1 MGGGITL
8 KKSIRD
14 YDINGKKV
22 IIRCDFNV
30 PILNNK
36 ILDDTRI
43 KASLKTINYA
53 RDNGA
58 KVILMSH
65 LGKVKTEEDKCN
77 NSLFIVSVRLSELLG
92 IKVKFSAETKGSLL
106 ENLVNNLN
114 NGDVLLIENTR
125 FEDINSKKESSCD
138 MELSKYWAGLGDI
151 FIDDAYAM
159 VHRKHASNVGIA
171 RYLDNGIGFLVEEE
185 VNKLDNFMGDNSH
198 PLVVVMGGKK
208 VEDKIGVINNLITKC
223 DKLLVGG
230 GMCFTFLKAE
240 GYNVGSSI
248 VDNSNIEFCR
258 EMLNKYSDKI
268 VLPVDIITAK
278 GARKICDIKDSECG
292 YDIGSE
298 TIEKFSDILKNAKR
312 CIINGPMGVYEDK
325 KYSKGTSSLY
335 TILKDNN
342 VKTLVGG
349 GDSASSVNNLG
360 FEDVFYHVST
370 GGGATLEYLGGKI
383 LPGIDIIMEK

>member
-1 MGGGITL
+1 M

-77 NSLFIVSVRLSELLG
+77 NSLLIVSVRLSELLG
-92 IKVKFSAETKGSLL
+92 IKVKFSAETRGPLL
-106 ENLVNNLN
+106 ESLVNNLN

-125 FEDINSKKESSCD
+125 FEDIDSKKESSCD
-138 MELSKYWAGLGDI
+138 MELSKYWASLGDI

-159 VHRKHASNVGIA
+159 VHREHASNVGIA
-171 RYLDNGIGFLVEEE
+171 RYLDNGIGFLVEDEI
-185 VNKLDNFMGDNSH
+185 NKLDSFMSDNSH
-198 PLVVVMGGKK
+198 PLVVIMGGKK
-208 VEDKIGVINNLITKC
+208 VEDKIGVIKNLITKC

-230 GMCFTFLKAE
+230 GMCFTFLKAK
-240 GYNVGSSI
+240 GYNVGNSI
-248 VDNSNIEFCR
+248 VDNSNIEFCK

-268 VLPVDIITAK
+268 VLPVDIVTDY
-278 GARKICDIKDSECG
+278 GYRKVSDIKDNECG
-292 YDIGSE
+292 YDIGSD
-298 TIEKFSDILKNAKR
+298 TIEIFSDILKDAKR

-360 FEDVFYHVST
+360 FEGAFYHVST
-370 GGGATLEYLGGKI
+370 GGGATLEYLSGKS
-383 LPGIDIIMEK
+383 LPGIDVIMEK

>member
-1 MGGGITL
+1 M

-77 NSLFIVSVRLSELLG
+77 NSLLIVSVRLSELLG
-92 IKVKFSAETKGSLL
+92 IKVKFSAETRGPLL
-106 ENLVNNLN
+106 ESLVNNLN

-125 FEDINSKKESSCD
+125 FEDIDSKKESSCD
-138 MELSKYWAGLGDI
+138 MELSKYWASLGDI

-159 VHRKHASNVGIA
+159 VHREHASNVGIA
-171 RYLDNGIGFLVEEE
+171 RYLDNGIGFLVEDEI
-185 VNKLDNFMGDNSH
+185 NKLDSFMSDNSH
-198 PLVVVMGGKK
+198 PLVVITGGKK
-208 VEDKIGVINNLITKC
+208 VEDKIGVIKNLITKC

-230 GMCFTFLKAE
+230 GMCFTFLKAK
-240 GYNVGSSI
+240 GYNVGNSI
-248 VDNSNIEFCR
+248 VDNSNIEFCK

-268 VLPVDIITAK
+268 VLPVDIVTDY
-278 GARKICDIKDSECG
+278 GYRKVSDIKDNECG
-292 YDIGSE
+292 YDIGSD
-298 TIEKFSDILKNAKR
+298 TIEIFSDILKDAKR

-360 FEDVFYHVST
+360 FEGAFYHVST
-370 GGGATLEYLGGKI
+370 GGGATLEYLSGKS
-383 LPGIDIIMEK
+383 LPGIDVIMEK

>member
-1 MGGGITL
+1 M

-53 RDNGA
+53 RDNGT

-65 LGKVKTEEDKCN
+65 LGKIKTEEDKCN
-77 NSLFIVSVRLSELLG
+77 NSLLIVSVRLSELLG
-92 IKVKFSAETKGSLL
+92 IKVKFSAETRGPLL
-106 ENLVNNLN
+106 ESLVNNLN

-125 FEDINSKKESSCD
+125 FEDIDSKKESSCD
-138 MELSKYWAGLGDI
+138 MELSKYWASLGDI

-159 VHRKHASNVGIA
+159 VHREHASNVGIA
-171 RYLDNGIGFLVEEE
+171 RYLDNGIGFLVEDEI
-185 VNKLDNFMGDNSH
+185 NKLDSFMSDNSH
-198 PLVVVMGGKK
+198 PLVVIMGGKK
-208 VEDKIGVINNLITKC
+208 VEDKIGVIKNLITKC

-230 GMCFTFLKAE
+230 GMCFTFLKAK
-240 GYNVGSSI
+240 GYNVGNSI
-248 VDNSNIEFCR
+248 VDNSNIEFCK

-268 VLPVDIITAK
+268 VLPVDIVTDY
-278 GARKICDIKDSECG
+278 GYRKVSDIKDNECG
-292 YDIGSE
+292 YDIGSD
-298 TIEKFSDILKNAKR
+298 TIEIFSDILKDAKR

-360 FEDVFYHVST
+360 FEGAFYHVST
-370 GGGATLEYLGGKI
+370 GGGATLEYLSGKS
-383 LPGIDIIMEK
+383 LPGIDVIMEK

>member
-1 MGGGITL
+1 M

-77 NSLFIVSVRLSELLG
+77 NSLLIVSARLSELLG
-92 IKVKFSAETKGSLL
+92 IKVKFSAETRGPLL
-106 ENLVNNLN
+106 EKLVNNLN
-114 NGDVLLIENTR
+114 NGDVLLVENTR
-125 FEDINSKKESSCD
+125 FEDIDSKKESSCD
-138 MELSKYWAGLGDI
+138 MELSKYWASLGDI

-159 VHRKHASNVGIA
+159 VHREHASNVGIA
-171 RYLDNGIGFLVEEE
+171 RYLDNGIGFLVEDEI
-185 VNKLDNFMGDNSH
+185 NKLDSFMSDNSH
-198 PLVVVMGGKK
+198 PLVVIMGGKK
-208 VEDKIGVINNLITKC
+208 VEDKIGVIKNLITKC

-230 GMCFTFLKAE
+230 GMCFTFLKAK
-240 GYNVGSSI
+240 GYNVGNSI
-248 VDNSNIEFCR
+248 VDNSNIEFCK

-268 VLPVDIITAK
+268 VLPVDIVTDY
-278 GARKICDIKDSECG
+278 GYRKVSDIKDNECG
-292 YDIGSE
+292 YDIGSD
-298 TIEKFSDILKNAKR
+298 TIMLFSDILKDAKR

-360 FEDVFYHVST
+360 FEGVFYHVST
-370 GGGATLEYLGGKI
+370 GGGATLEYLSGKS
-383 LPGIDIIMEK
+383 LPGIDVIMEK

>member
-1 MGGGITL
+1 M

-77 NSLFIVSVRLSELLG
+77 NSLLIVSVRLSELLG
-92 IKVKFSAETKGSLL
+92 IKVKFSAETRGPLL
-106 ENLVNNLN
+106 ERLVNNLN

-125 FEDINSKKESSCD
+125 FEDIDSKKESSCD
-138 MELSKYWAGLGDI
+138 MELSKYWASLGDI

-159 VHRKHASNVGIA
+159 VHREHASNVGIA
-171 RYLDNGIGFLVEEE
+171 RYLDNGIGFLVEDE
-185 VNKLDNFMGDNSH
+185 VNKLDSFMSDNSH
-198 PLVVVMGGKK
+198 PLVVIMGGKK
-208 VEDKIGVINNLITKC
+208 VEDKIGVIKNLITKC

-230 GMCFTFLKAE
+230 GMCFTFLKAK
-240 GYNVGSSI
+240 GYNVGNSI
-248 VDNSNIEFCR
+248 VDNSNIDFCK
-258 EMLNKYSDKI
+258 EMLNKYGDKI
-268 VLPVDIITAK
+268 VLPVDIITDN
-278 GARKICDIKDSECG
+278 GYRKVSDIKDNECG
-292 YDIGSE
+292 YDIGSD
-298 TIEKFSDILKNAKR
+298 TIEIFSDILKNAKR

-335 TILKDNN
+335 TILRDNN

-360 FEDVFYHVST
+360 FEGVFYHVST
-370 GGGATLEYLGGKI
+370 GGGATLEYLSGKT
-383 LPGIDIIMEK
+383 LPGIDVIMEK

>member
-1 MGGGITL
+1 M

-77 NSLFIVSVRLSELLG
+77 NSLLIVSVRLSELLG
-92 IKVKFSAETKGSLL
+92 IKVKFSAETRGPLL
-106 ENLVNNLN
+106 ESLVNNLN

-125 FEDINSKKESSCD
+125 FEDIDSKKESSCD
-138 MELSKYWAGLGDI
+138 MELSKYWASLGDI

-159 VHRKHASNVGIA
+159 VHREHASNVGIA
-171 RYLDNGIGFLVEEE
+171 RYLDNGIGFLVEDEI
-185 VNKLDNFMGDNSH
+185 NKLDSFMSDNSH
-198 PLVVVMGGKK
+198 PLVVIMGGKK
-208 VEDKIGVINNLITKC
+208 VEDKIGVIKNLITKC

-230 GMCFTFLKAE
+230 GMCFTFLKAK
-240 GYNVGSSI
+240 GYNVGNSI
-248 VDNSNIEFCR
+248 VDNSNIEFCK

-268 VLPVDIITAK
+268 VLPVDIVTDY
-278 GARKICDIKDSECG
+278 GYRKVSDIKDNECG
-292 YDIGSE
+292 YDIGSD
-298 TIEKFSDILKNAKR
+298 TIMLFSDILKDAKR

-360 FEDVFYHVST
+360 FEGAFYHVST
-370 GGGATLEYLGGKI
+370 GGGATLEYLSGKT
-383 LPGIDIIMEK
+383 LPGIDVIMEK

>member
-1 MGGGITL
+1 M

-43 KASLKTINYA
+43 KVSLKTINYA

-77 NSLFIVSVRLSELLG
+77 NSLLIVSVRLSELLG
-92 IKVKFSAETKGSLL
+92 IKVKFSAETRGPLL
-106 ENLVNNLN
+106 EKLVNNLN

-125 FEDINSKKESSCD
+125 FEDIDSKKESSCD
-138 MELSKYWAGLGDI
+138 MELSKYWASLGDI

-159 VHRKHASNVGIA
+159 VHREHASNVGIA
-171 RYLDNGIGFLVEEE
+171 RYLDNGIGFLVEDE
-185 VNKLDNFMGDNSH
+185 VNKLDSFMSDNSH
-198 PLVVVMGGKK
+198 PLVVIMGGKK
-208 VEDKIGVINNLITKC
+208 VEDKIGVIKNLITKC

-230 GMCFTFLKAE
+230 GMCFTFLKAK
-240 GYNVGSSI
+240 GYNVGNSI
-248 VDNSNIEFCR
+248 VDNSNIEFCK
-258 EMLNKYSDKI
+258 EMLNKYGDKI
-268 VLPVDIITAK
+268 VLPVDIITDN
-278 GARKICDIKDSECG
+278 GYRKVSDIKDNECG
-292 YDIGSE
+292 YDIGSD
-298 TIEKFSDILKNAKR
+298 TIEIFSDILKNAKR

-335 TILKDNN
+335 TILRDNN

-360 FEDVFYHVST
+360 FEGVFYHVST
-370 GGGATLEYLGGKI
+370 GGGATLEYLSGKT
-383 LPGIDIIMEK
+383 LPGIDVIMEK